1 MDDFEAAYNFF
12 RSIYKKIEQEDIIN
26 FEAKYKNSKEEIE
39 DLIAFYNKN
48 QGNISLILEEIIL
61 SENSDIDRFL

>member
-26 FEAKYKNSKEEIE
+26 YEAKYKNS
-39 DLIAFYNKN
+39 
-48 QGNISLILEEIIL
+48 
-61 SENSDIDRFL
+61 